1 MIGFGL
7 SLMGGVLA
15 QNDQGG
21 AETVYYPSRAAYC
34 TRMDGIETNLY
45 RENIRRAW
53 SDETSW
59 VHATSLLASLP
70 SGTVLGAGVI
80 NVNLGGGN
88 YVAGQYIQKNYPLPY
103 YVLSLFTWNPN
114 KIEVP
119 LPSTQ
124 PPSVEFEFTF
134 HGGRYNWQLPAFVS
148 RSGIVA
154 AGDIGDDSTQRYV
167 SVYNNV
173 RTFWGLSYQSEKG
186 NTRVIYAPMTDGQ
199 GHSAIWSVFSQT
211 LVEL

>member
-1 MIGFGL
+1 MIGLGL
-7 SLMGGVLA
+7 SLMGGALA

-34 TRMDGIETNLY
+34 TRMDGIETYFY

-59 VHATSLLASLP
+59 FHATSLLASLP
-70 SGTVLGAGVI
+70 PGTLLGGGII

-88 YVAGQYIQKNYPLPY
+88 YAAGQYIQKNQYESVYL
-103 YVLSLFTWNPN
+103 LSLNTWRPN
-114 KIEVP
+114 VFEFP
-119 LPSTQ
+119 LPSKQ
-124 PPSVEFEFTF
+124 PLSVEFEFTF
-134 HGGRYNWQLPAFVS
+134 HGGRYNWQLPAFAS

-154 AGDIGDDSTQRYV
+154 TGDIGNDSTNRYV
-167 SVYNNV
+167 AVYNNV